1 MVNKFLKEFDRDGDN
16 IVAPHE
22 FVQGITKWLNKAMD
36 VTKCKDAKR
45 SIDEFDKVVMHACLN
60 DHI

>member
-1 MVNKFLKEFDRDGDN
+1 MKEFDTDDDN
-16 IVAPHE
+16 MVDQHE

-45 SIDEFDKVVMHACLN
+45 SIDEFDKVARVMHA
-60 DHI
+60 